1 MKLGGRMRTGGV
13 GWEDGIRWSWVGG
26 WDQVELGGRMRTGG
40 VGWED
45 ENRWSWV
52 GG

>member
-1 MKLGGRMRTGGV
+1 MELGGRMKTGGV
-13 GWEDGIRWSWVGG
+13 GWEDENRWSWVGG
-26 WDQVELGGRMRTGG
+26 WEQVELGGRMRTGG